1 MITIAEA
8 NARLARALGGGPA
21 ADLAAAA
28 LVEADTLGLPRFGI
42 AMLEEWTDEAGPIK
56 VRADGGALQWR
67 DCAASFA
74 PLAVAQATLDLE
86 VAARQH
92 GVAAIFLRG
101 VKGFGRLAPFV
112 RHLAD
117 AGLVGIAGAEG
128 PPFVAPYGGTRAVI
142 GTNPLA
148 FAMGQGDDRVI
159 IDLASASATMA
170 DIRNARATGVELPA
184 GNALDRAGRPTTVAA
199 EVAALLPRDGKVGSL
214 LGLIV
219 ELLAGVAGRGRGDSK
234 GRGVFLMAIAPE
246 TPEDGQGWR
255 DRLAAL
261 KVDWADAGGHWPRGG
276 VPPAG
281 ALLDEAFARQLDAC
295 LAHTAG
301 RG

>member
-1 MITIAEA
+1 MIAIAEA
-8 NARLARALGGGPA
+8 NARLSHALGGGEA

-28 LVEADTLGLPRFGI
+28 LVEADSLGLPRFGI
-42 AMLEEWTDEAGPIK
+42 AMLEEWTEGAGRVEAG
-56 VRADGGALQWR
+56 ADGGGLQWR
-67 DCAASFA
+67 DCAGLFA

-101 VKGFGRLAPFV
+101 IKGFGRLAPFV
-112 RHLAD
+112 RRLAD

-128 PPFVAPYGGTRAVI
+128 PPFVAPFGGRRAVI

-148 FAMGQGDDRVI
+148 FAMGQGDDRVV

-184 GNALDRAGRPTTVAA
+184 GNALDRAGRPTTVATD
-199 EVAALLPRDGKVGSL
+199 VAALLPRDGKVGSL

-219 ELLAGVAGRGRGDSK
+219 ELLAGVAGLGRGDSK
-234 GRGVFLMAIAPE
+234 GRGVFLMAIAAE
-246 TPEDGQGWR
+246 TPDDRQGWR
-255 DRLAAL
+255 DRLASL
-261 KVDWADAGGHWPRGG
+261 KADWADAGGHWPRGG
-276 VPPAG
+276 MPPADG
-281 ALLDEAFARQLDAC
+281 VLDDAFAQRLDRY
-295 LAHTAG
+295 LARISE